1 MGNILAN
8 LPKHISKLFF
18 QRVPSVFGQTEGRRK
33 PFWEWTSIDLSLNY
47 PISILPVGKE
57 NTILKLIGRL
67 FFQLSVQYVLF
78 LAKVKGRGTPFF
90 EDAGRGTT
98 L

>member
-8 LPKHISKLFF
+8 LSKHISKLFF

-33 PFWEWTSIDLSLNY
+33 PFLEWISIDLSLNY

-67 FFQLSVQYVLF
+67 FFQLSVQVCSL
-78 LAKVKGRGTPFF
+78 LSQSEGERNAFF
-90 EDAGRGTT
+90 
-98 L
+98 